1 MYDKVFLLSD
11 QANNYLG
18 SDGYL
23 EQGDHLWMSSAIMS
37 DAEFMVSAYL
47 SGSFHALNQDG
58 WLKSVF
64 INTILERDKRPDV
77 SISDDPEYWL
87 KKLQD
92 FSHADPEAIPITH
105 EIETVLYNCLD
116 YLRMHGDGTE
126 LSTIWDRLQ
135 TPADECECDEF
146 IFIHDM
152 MKEVMD
158 DVEGN

>member
-1 MYDKVFLLSD
+1 
-11 QANNYLG
+11 
-18 SDGYL
+18 
-23 EQGDHLWMSSAIMS
+23 
-37 DAEFMVSAYL
+37 
-47 SGSFHALNQDG
+47 
-58 WLKSVF
+58 
-64 INTILERDKRPDV
+64 
-77 SISDDPEYWL
+77 
-87 KKLQD
+87 
-92 FSHADPEAIPITH
+92 
-105 EIETVLYNCLD
+105 VLYNCLD